1 MDNDMLPVSNHA
13 SVVAGVGTE
22 VVSAGVT
29 TSTVGDI
36 VFSVPPTIGVLPK
49 LGASVITAA
58 ALGAGVTTAAAVG
71 GGDGAGVSSIGKL
84 MGKDMRVS

>member
-29 TSTVGDI
+29 TSTVGAMVI
-36 VFSVPPTIGVLPK
+36 SVPTVKVLDEV
-49 LGASVITAA
+49 GASVITAA

-84 MGKDMRVS
+84 MGRDMRVS